1 MLLNNIPCSNRKY
14 MALVIRVEERTLYQE
29 TLQVIDELVTN
40 LNSLGEKY
48 VPLDEE
54 IITSFSEEILKN
66 SSVEAEKSLN
76 NETLETLSKQP
87 VLSTVVNT
95 QQNEPVTSTSSSS
108 TAPSIVTAP
117 TNKSQVFKAPDGSL
131 FATKAQWRDYMML
144 NYYSFTNKK
153 NEVSPLIKYSGDVS
167 GQNFN
172 ISNCEGCTLVV
183 MDNTEQVQ
191 IDDVKKCRIFI
202 GACASSIFIRNCTE
216 CVFYVC
222 CRQLRLR
229 EVQKTDLYVYSMSEV
244 HIELS
249 NDLRFAPFSGGYPN
263 HLTHLKN
270 SNLDLNKNLWYD
282 IFDHNDPDKHKKNW
296 SLLPENEYESP
307 WYPNGVACDDVTPK
321 QKLNQINQLL
331 QSNSLQSFAIYPP
344 LPKN

>member
-1 MLLNNIPCSNRKY
+1 
-14 MALVIRVEERTLYQE
+14 
-29 TLQVIDELVTN
+29 
-40 LNSLGEKY
+40 
-48 VPLDEE
+48 
-54 IITSFSEEILKN
+54 
-66 SSVEAEKSLN
+66 
-76 NETLETLSKQP
+76 
-87 VLSTVVNT
+87 
-95 QQNEPVTSTSSSS
+95 
-108 TAPSIVTAP
+108 
-117 TNKSQVFKAPDGSL
+117 
-131 FATKAQWRDYMML
+131 
-144 NYYSFTNKK
+144 
-153 NEVSPLIKYSGDVS
+153 
-167 GQNFN
+167 
-172 ISNCEGCTLVV
+172 
-183 MDNTEQVQ
+183 
-191 IDDVKKCRIFI
+191 
-202 GACASSIFIRNCTE
+202 
-216 CVFYVC
+216 
-222 CRQLRLR
+222 
-229 EVQKTDLYVYSMSEV
+229 MSEV